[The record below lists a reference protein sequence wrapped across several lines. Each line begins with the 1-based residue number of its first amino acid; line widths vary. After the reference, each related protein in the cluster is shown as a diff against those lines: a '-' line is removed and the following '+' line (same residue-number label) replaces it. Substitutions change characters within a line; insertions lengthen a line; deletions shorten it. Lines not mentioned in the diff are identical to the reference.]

1 MFELARLKDTVHIA
15 PTEFGKPLLKAV
27 NNALSEKYPNKVLP
41 GLGLCVTL
49 HDILHIGEAH
59 LYANS
64 NAAMHIPVEFRLVMF
79 RPYVGEVLTGTLVSS
94 DPKGMRV
101 SLGFFDEI
109 YVPARLLQAPS
120 YWSTEEGV
128 WVWNVTEDHQLFN
141 DLENEMRFRVE
152 AVNFRQETNVA
163 AKVRRAPPPP
173 SASGAGGAVNVGC
186 AGGTSGR
193 NTPTAS
199 EASAPLN
206 LPMEPA
212 MVIVAGADRSGLGLS
227 SWWPP
232 DEDEEDDGEEEEDGA
247 EGQE

>member
-109 YVPARLLQAPS
+109 YVPARLLQAPCI
-120 YWSTEEGV
+120 GPP
-128 WVWNVTEDHQLFN
+128 
-141 DLENEMRFRVE
+141 
-152 AVNFRQETNVA
+152 
-163 AKVRRAPPPP
+163 RRAC
-173 SASGAGGAVNVGC
+173 GC
-186 AGGTSGR
+186 GTSPR
-193 NTPTAS
+193 IISSLTTS
-199 EASAPLN
+199 RTRCASAWRL
-206 LPMEPA
+206 
-212 MVIVAGADRSGLGLS
+212 
-227 SWWPP
+227 
-232 DEDEEDDGEEEEDGA
+232 
-247 EGQE
+247 